1 MPGRRK
7 GHVKMT
13 NEDDKNGT
21 TKEVPLEQYL
31 RSLIGGHQEKAEQRF
46 TSIESRI
53 TEAATNVKD
62 ALITAN
68 SLIVTASVAVDKRFD
83 AATSATEKATL
94 KAESVTASQIES
106 VQAEM
111 RIRLGALDAKLDT
124 AVAQLQHA
132 KGRDSGVA
140 ATGGTVAVVVAL
152 VLTGIGIIVA
162 VLSKH

>member
-1 MPGRRK
+1 
-7 GHVKMT
+7 MT
-13 NEDDKNGT
+13 KEDDSNGIG
-21 TKEVPLEQYL
+21 KEVPLEQYL
-31 RSLIGGHQEKAEQRF
+31 RSVISGHEAKAEQRF

-68 SLIVTASVAVDKRFD
+68 SLIVTASVAVDKRFE

-124 AVAQLQHA
+124 AVSQLQHS
-132 KGRDSGVA
+132 KGRDSGFALAWGLVI
-140 ATGGTVAVVVAL
+140 GGLGIAL
-152 VLTGIGIIVA
+152 GVGAFVMSLRG
-162 VLSKH
+162 H